1 MSKEDKRPNSGG
13 SYVVENGFG
22 HEEKNFKNYNGRCYG
37 FVYPNGEKLNLYKN
51 FKGVT
56 KNSTY
61 VDDVLVV
68 WCATSK
74 EKGNVIIGWYKNA
87 RVYTLEQSKYI
98 GRERIFYRMEANFND
113 CYLIP
118 EEQRD
123 YPIGRVSQVGA
134 GKGFGQSNVWYANA
148 EIAQKEVVPKV
159 IKYIEEFENRDT
171 ELEDGYGEISDEVLH
186 YEGSVKTVKV
196 NRYERNQE
204 ARRKCIEIHG
214 CQCKICGFDFEKV
227 YGQVGKGLIHVHH
240 VVPISTIKEE
250 YQIDYEKDL
259 IPVCPNC
266 HAIIHR
272 KKDPYT
278 PEEIRTMY
286 KENNNEEM

>member
-1 MSKEDKRPNSGG
+1 MNEKIYYYIEAEAKNSVLLKEDER
-13 SYVVENGFG
+13 
-22 HEEKNFKNYNGRCYG
+22 NF
-37 FVYPNGEKLNLYKN
+37 
-51 FKGVT
+51 
-56 KNSTY
+56 
-61 VDDVLVV
+61 
-68 WCATSK
+68 
-74 EKGNVIIGWYKNA
+74 
-87 RVYTLEQSKYI
+87 
-98 GRERIFYRMEANFND
+98 
-113 CYLIP
+113 
-118 EEQRD
+118 
-123 YPIGRVSQVGA
+123 PIGRASQVGV
-134 GKGFGQSNVWYANA
+134 GRGFGRSNIWYANA

-159 IKYIEEFENRDT
+159 IKYIEQFETGNQ
-171 ELEDGYGEISDEVLH
+171 ELTNGYDDLSDETLH
-186 YEGSVKTVKV
+186 YEGSVTTVKV

-214 CQCKICGFDFEKV
+214 CQCKICGFNFEKV
-227 YGQVGKGLIHVHH
+227 YGQAGKGLIHVHH

-266 HAIIHR
+266 HAMIHR